1 MPYLIDGGYRK
12 PYSRPAGLC
21 DWWPKD
27 TQEWLVKRS
36 EFAKILS
43 EGLCEANAAD
53 PPGTLALDGI
63 LNLKPFFKSV
73 NGWWF
78 VEQVIKDLIEALD
91 PGRHQF
97 VPIRLAGYG
106 GTREVED
113 GTWYIL
119 NVHFRVTSVV
129 DELSDVRPSY
139 GFKEIREKMLFVQ
152 NAERLTMDA
161 AKLDPAAHLW
171 REHRYGRELF
181 MSEVLYDRLVQM
193 KVKLLVRKVDLINE
207 IENK

>member
-1 MPYLIDGGYRK
+1 MPYLIDGGHRK
-12 PYSRPAGLC
+12 PYSRPAELR

-36 EFAKILS
+36 EFATTLS
-43 EGLCEANAAD
+43 EGLSEAKAAEA
-53 PPGTLALDGI
+53 PSTLALNGI

-78 VEQVIKDLIEALD
+78 VEQLVKDLIEALD

-97 VPIRLAGYG
+97 IPIRLAGYSG
-106 GTREVED
+106 EREIEE

-129 DELSDVRPSY
+129 KDLSDLDVHRPPPNERLY
-139 GFKEIREKMLFVQ
+139 VNPFGK
-152 NAERLTMDA
+152 RLTMDA
-161 AKLDPAAHLW
+161 AELDPAAHLW
-171 REHRYGRELF
+171 REHRFGRELF
-181 MSEVLYDRLVQM
+181 MSDDLYDRLMQM
-193 KVKLLVRKVDLINE
+193 KVKLPARKVGVINAV
-207 IENK
+207 ENK